1 MNINNNPYQQQM
13 NSYMTQYP
21 AYQYN
26 QMGNMQQRYQPQQ
39 EFQMQSG
46 LFGKVVQ
53 DAENI
58 IPSDVPMNGAVAFFP
73 KSDLSEIYA
82 KQWGTDG
89 KISTSVFKPV
99 LEDNPNKLSTETEK
113 LKFDLS
119 ENVTEVF
126 EKHFDTLFSKIDELE
141 KKIDEKSL
149 TKSLTKSSTKSK
161 TSQKLVEDDASGG
174 EA

>member
-1 MNINNNPYQQQM
+1 M
-13 NSYMTQYP
+13 
-21 AYQYN
+21 
-26 QMGNMQQRYQPQQ
+26 QPQQ
-39 EFQMQSG
+39 QFYNQAAALQQYQQPSYIQQAAQRING
-46 LFGKVVQ
+46 RVVQ
-53 DAENI
+53 SADMITAN
-58 IPSDVPMNGAVAFFP
+58 DVPMDGSVAFFP
-73 KSDLSEIYA
+73 TQDLSEIYA
-82 KQWGTDG
+82 KSWDANG
-89 KISTSVFKPV
+89 KIVTRLFKPV

-149 TKSLTKSSTKSK
+149 TKSSAKYSTKSK